1 MSNDIKSVFL
11 SSNNLQFTYN
21 QVKNEV
27 YQSTSYDI
35 SKKRNLKT
43 VFNQMANSVYDKTNP
58 DEKNLIFLNDK
69 LIDSSKQY
77 FVKILQK
84 KQNSVVSSSSE
95 YMTSQN
101 DLPNLQTQY
110 AGSQFNND
118 LGMSMKNNV
127 KDINTELEKLNL
139 QRKNDVVNNQPN
151 DKMLPPTMAPVP
163 TNESNHD
170 LDVRYQS
177 IMNNRHN
184 PLSNENNDLKNS
196 VVNNA
201 SIFNQIN
208 NNSNNSSNSNENFN
222 IETNESVNVLPFTLS
237 DDFESYSQNT
247 SQPLYSNVSNLKS
260 QDNMSTK
267 DLIKQYQDQRNSLN
281 SNLQNQPKNKDF
293 DKLLKDVSLDSMT
306 FERESEI
313 LESRQKNAQAD
324 PRVLIEAKDKFTNN
338 LVSQMNENTIG
349 DNTRNLSTQDFRTDK
364 VIKQVL
370 NYQIENAPKYIEKTH
385 FISINSLDRKWET
398 NTTETRYNYKVA
410 FKGSSNSSSASIPN
424 ILKNVVYVE
433 PVSLIMP
440 NDSEIVPFDNRIF
453 LNMLHYPYLI
463 LNVDELK
470 GVFNGTN
477 NTADQAFSH
486 MILDNYYGSNTI
498 STNTLATF
506 LNTTDNVGNTVSN
519 NFETQFVK
527 TFYRFTPAY
536 FERKNFY
543 TSPLASLNSLTIS
556 LTDPYGNKVNTQ
568 PDVLTINTIGSE
580 AVDTDVA
587 AGENPYLIDG
597 TTGFP
602 RTAVAG
608 TRYIKIT
615 TTTFFSNR
623 LFKIGDKI
631 RINATSDNTAFNT
644 FLNRAEGHVIINLDV
659 EQNVNTTTDVTANKG
674 FTNVLYISP
683 PGIIDTSTGSL
694 TAGSYHVDPGTIT
707 AGGKLINESLQ
718 THLLFKVVTRDTD
731 TEDIVRPLNV

>member
-1 MSNDIKSVFL
+1 MSNDVKSVFL

-43 VFNQMANSVYDKTNP
+43 VFNQMANSVYDKTNSN
-58 DEKNLIFLNDK
+58 EKNLVFLNDK
-69 LIDSSKQY
+69 LVASSKQY

-84 KQNSVVSSSSE
+84 KQEVVMASSIE
-95 YMTSQN
+95 NITSQN
-101 DLPNLQTQY
+101 SMPNLQTQY
-110 AGSQFNND
+110 AGSQYNQE
-118 LGMSMKNNV
+118 LGMSMKNDI
-127 KDINTELEKLNL
+127 KDLNSELEKLN
-139 QRKNDVVNNQPN
+139 QERNNDIINNQPN
-151 DKMLPPTMAPVP
+151 DKMLPPSMAPVP

-177 IMNNRHN
+177 IMNKRHN

-196 VVNNA
+196 VDDNNL
-201 SIFNQIN
+201 FNKIN
-208 NNSNNSSNSNENFN
+208 INSSNNNSSNNNSSNNK
-222 IETNESVNVLPFTLS
+222 TQNEESINVLPFTLS
-237 DDFESYSQNT
+237 DDFESYSQNA
-247 SQPLYSNVSNLKS
+247 SSPLYSNVSTLKS

-267 DLIKQYQDQRNSLN
+267 DLLKQYEDQRNSLN
-281 SNLQNQPKNKDF
+281 CNLQTQPKNKDF
-293 DKLLKDVSLDSMT
+293 DKLLKDVNLDSMT
-306 FERESEI
+306 FDRESEI
-313 LESRQKNAQAD
+313 LESRQRNAQAD
-324 PRVLIEAKDKFTNN
+324 PRILLEAKDKFTND
-338 LVSQMNENTIG
+338 LVSQMDENTIG
-349 DNTRNLSTQDFRTDK
+349 DNTRDLSRQDFRTDK

-398 NTTETRYNYKVA
+398 TTTETRYNYKVA
-410 FKGSSNSSSASIPN
+410 FKGSSNSGSASIPN

-453 LNMLHYPYLI
+453 LNTLHYPYLI
-463 LNVDELK
+463 LNIDELK

-486 MILDNYYGSNTI
+486 MIFDKDYGSNTI

-506 LNTTDNVGNTVSN
+506 LNTTDNTGNTVSN

-543 TSPLASLNSLTIS
+543 NSPLASLNSLTIS
-556 LTDPYGNKVNTQ
+556 LTDPYGNKVNNQ
-568 PDVLTINTIGSE
+568 PDVLTSKNIAMKDI
-580 AVDTDVA
+580 
-587 AGENPYLIDG
+587 ENSKLIDG
-597 TTGFP
+597 TAGFP
-602 RTAVAG
+602 RTAI
-608 TRYIKIT
+608 TETQKIKIT

-644 FLNRAEGHVIINLDV
+644 FLNRDEGHVIINLDV
-659 EQNVNTTTDVTANKG
+659 EGNANNANTANKG
-674 FTNVLYISP
+674 FINALYISP
-683 PGIIDTSTGSL
+683 PGTIDTSTGGL
-694 TAGSYHVDPGTIT
+694 TAGSYHATVGTIT

-731 TEDIVRPLNV
+731 TEEIVRPLNV

>member
-58 DEKNLIFLNDK
+58 DEKNLVFLNDK
-69 LIDSSKQY
+69 LVASSKQY

-84 KQNSVVSSSSE
+84 KQQSIISSSSE
-95 YMTSQN
+95 NMTLQN
-101 DLPNLQTQY
+101 NLPNLQTQY

-127 KDINTELEKLNL
+127 KDMNSELDKLNL
-139 QRKNDVVNNQPN
+139 QRNNDIVTNQPN

-196 VVNNA
+196 VSNNT

-208 NNSNNSSNSNENFN
+208 NNSSNASNSNENCN

-237 DDFESYSQNT
+237 DDFESYSQNA
-247 SQPLYSNVSNLKS
+247 SQPLYSNVSSLKS

-267 DLIKQYQDQRNSLN
+267 DLVRQYQDQRNSLN
-281 SNLQNQPKNKDF
+281 SNLKNQPKNKDF
-293 DKLLKDVSLDSMT
+293 EKLLKDVSLDSMT
-306 FERESEI
+306 FERDSEI

-324 PRVLIEAKDKFTNN
+324 PKALMEAKNKFTNG

-349 DNTRNLSTQDFRTDK
+349 DNTRDLSTQDFRTDK

-370 NYQIENAPKYIEKTH
+370 NYQIENAPKYIEKAH

-398 NTTETRYNYKVA
+398 TTTETRYNYKVA
-410 FKGSSNSSSASIPN
+410 FKGSSNSGSASIPN

-440 NDSEIVPFDNRIF
+440 NDSEIVPFDNRLF

-463 LNVDELK
+463 LNIDELS

-486 MILDNYYGSNTI
+486 MIFDKDFGSNTI
-498 STNTLATF
+498 STDSLGDHI
-506 LNTTDNVGNTVSN
+506 NTTRN

-543 TSPLASLNSLTIS
+543 NSPLASLNSLTIS
-556 LTDPYGNKVNTQ
+556 LTDPYGNRVNTQ
-568 PDVLTINTIGSE
+568 PDVLTINDIE
-580 AVDTDVA
+580 AEDVDTDTEDQ
-587 AGENPYLIDG
+587 GNTLLGNPYLIDG

-602 RTAVAG
+602 RTAVAE
-608 TRYIKIT
+608 TQYIKIT

-631 RINATSDNTAFNT
+631 RIKATSDNTAFNT

-659 EQNVNTTTDVTANKG
+659 EGNANNAINNTANKG
-674 FTNVLYISP
+674 FINALYISP
-683 PGIIDTSTGSL
+683 PGTIDTSTGGL
-694 TAGSYHVDPGTIT
+694 TADSYHATTGNIT

-731 TEDIVRPLNV
+731 TEEIVRPLNV

>member
-58 DEKNLIFLNDK
+58 DEKNLVFLNDK

-77 FVKILQK
+77 FVKILKK

-127 KDINTELEKLNL
+127 KDMNTELEKLNL
-139 QRKNDVVNNQPN
+139 QRNNDVISNQSN

-196 VVNNA
+196 VSNNT

-208 NNSNNSSNSNENFN
+208 NNSSNASNSNENCN
-222 IETNESVNVLPFTLS
+222 IETDESVNVLPFTLS
-237 DDFESYSQNT
+237 DDFESYSQNA
-247 SQPLYSNVSNLKS
+247 SEPLYSNVSNLKS

-267 DLIKQYQDQRNSLN
+267 DLLKQYQDQRNTLN

-324 PRVLIEAKDKFTNN
+324 PRVLLEAKDKFTND

-349 DNTRNLSTQDFRTDK
+349 DNTRDLSTQDFRTDK

-385 FISINSLDRKWET
+385 FISINSLDRKWAT
-398 NTTETRYNYKVA
+398 TTTETRYNYKVA
-410 FKGSSNSSSASIPN
+410 FKGSSNSGSASIPN

-453 LNMLHYPYLI
+453 LNTLHYPYLI
-463 LNVDELK
+463 LNIDELK

-486 MILDNYYGSNTI
+486 MIFDKDYGSNTI
-498 STNTLATF
+498 STDSLGDHI
-506 LNTTDNVGNTVSN
+506 NTTRN

-543 TSPLASLNSLTIS
+543 NSPLASLNSLTIS
-556 LTDPYGNKVNTQ
+556 LTDPYGNRVNTQ
-568 PDVLTINTIGSE
+568 PDVLTINTIAAE
-580 AVDTDVA
+580 AVADK
-587 AGENPYLIDG
+587 LIDA

-602 RTAVAG
+602 RTDVTGGANK
-608 TRYIKIT
+608 TIKIT
-615 TTTFFSNR
+615 TTTYFSNR

-644 FLNRAEGHVIINLDV
+644 FLNRSEGHVIINLDV
-659 EQNVNTTTDVTANKG
+659 EQNTNNATNDTGNKG
-674 FTNVLYISP
+674 FINALYISP
-683 PGIIDTSTGSL
+683 PGTIDTANGNL
-694 TAGSYHVDPGTIT
+694 LAASYHETVGNIT

-731 TEDIVRPLNV
+731 TEEIVRPLNV

>member
-58 DEKNLIFLNDK
+58 DEKNLVFLNDK

-101 DLPNLQTQY
+101 ALPNLQTQY
-110 AGSQFNND
+110 VGSQFNND
-118 LGMSMKNNV
+118 LGMSIKNNV
-127 KDINTELEKLNL
+127 NDVNTQLEKLNL
-139 QRKNDVVNNQPN
+139 QRNNDVVTNQSN
-151 DKMLPPTMAPVP
+151 DKMLPSTMAPVP

-184 PLSNENNDLKNS
+184 PLSNENNDLKKSVSNNS
-196 VVNNA
+196 

-208 NNSNNSSNSNENFN
+208 NNSNENCN
-222 IETNESVNVLPFTLS
+222 VETDESVNILPFTLS
-237 DDFESYSQNT
+237 DDFESYSQNA
-247 SQPLYSNVSNLKS
+247 SEPLYSNVSNLKS

-267 DLIKQYQDQRNSLN
+267 DLLKQYQDQRNTLN
-281 SNLQNQPKNKDF
+281 SNLQTQPKNKDF
-293 DKLLKDVSLDSMT
+293 EKLLKNVSFDSMA
-306 FERESEI
+306 FERDSEI

-324 PRVLIEAKDKFTNN
+324 PKALIEAKNKFTNK

-349 DNTRNLSTQDFRTDK
+349 DNTIDLAAQDFRTDK

-385 FISINSLDRKWET
+385 FISVNSLDRKWANT
-398 NTTETRYNYKVA
+398 TTETRYNYKVA
-410 FKGSSNSSSASIPN
+410 FKGSSNSGSASIPN

-453 LNMLHYPYLI
+453 LNTLHYPYLI
-463 LNVDELK
+463 LNIDELK

-486 MILDNYYGSNTI
+486 MIFDKDYGSNTI
-498 STNTLATF
+498 STDSLGDHI
-506 LNTTDNVGNTVSN
+506 NTTRN

-543 TSPLASLNSLTIS
+543 NSPLASLNSLTIS
-556 LTDPYGNKVNTQ
+556 LTDPYGNRVNTQ
-568 PDVLTINTIGSE
+568 PDVLTINAIE
-580 AVDTDVA
+580 AEDVDTDVG

-602 RTAVAG
+602 RTAIAG
-608 TRYIKIT
+608 TQYIKIT

-631 RINATSDNTAFNT
+631 RIKATSDNTAFNT

-659 EQNVNTTTDVTANKG
+659 EVNTDNANKG
-674 FTNVLYISP
+674 FMNALYISP
-683 PGIIDTSTGSL
+683 PGTIDTSTGGL
-694 TAGSYHVDPGTIT
+694 TAGSYHATTGNIT

-731 TEDIVRPLNV
+731 TEEIVRPLNV